1 MTTTTRNWRREED
14 DEDKNDDDNR
24 SDSAAGGEKGVG
36 GFGFGKGVSAFVS
49 KSEDGEEEEEELL
62 LARRNASPSS
72 SSSAA
77 ALSQSSLF
85 SEEEGDEI
93 DDGGGNDGGGA
104 PETPNSIDPEWLRR
118 QHFYAAARHRERVL
132 SDEENEYGITNARTR
147 TNRRARR
154 DAFGNVMDDFDD
166 DFDDD
171 DEDRATM
178 NSEDVFSRDNN
189 TNDDYYEEG
198 DSIFSEDSEFLRNAQ
213 NAAAHRNRGAGY
225 NPFGMNMNS
234 SASTRNV
241 GRSSS
246 GRDFR
251 RNNNNNNNK
260 IRSSNKDTEIE
271 SDTDDDDE
279 DTTTTPLLTKSPTRK
294 GPHASPGRKKADST
308 NAHRNHQ
315 PQVDTFVPVRAR
327 DVLEHSADFYD
338 TSVNSGLSPFEVTRR
353 LRKFGPNSVPGEK
366 FDYGQLVKHALRE
379 FNAPAGRV
387 IFFAIFL
394 QCLQAMDPAKTL
406 DSIIDVLVLFLVFFA
421 NCYVGWSE
429 SRDDGALMAGTEV
442 TTSALTTTSTK
453 ATTKQSQKQ
462 ILENMTRTNAPR
474 NGQFPAYATVVRDN
488 GKQMRVSS
496 KSLVPGD
503 IVELRVGQIVPCD
516 CVYRGS
522 GVLFVTRNSNY
533 LINTASSSTLS
544 SSLFANGTPRGGA
557 SRGDELSHALWR

>member
-1 MTTTTRNWRREED
+1 M
-14 DEDKNDDDNR
+14 
-24 SDSAAGGEKGVG
+24 
-36 GFGFGKGVSAFVS
+36 
-49 KSEDGEEEEEELL
+49 
-62 LARRNASPSS
+62 
-72 SSSAA
+72 
-77 ALSQSSLF
+77 
-85 SEEEGDEI
+85 
-93 DDGGGNDGGGA
+93 
-104 PETPNSIDPEWLRR
+104 
-118 QHFYAAARHRERVL
+118 
-132 SDEENEYGITNARTR
+132 
-147 TNRRARR
+147 
-154 DAFGNVMDDFDD
+154 
-166 DFDDD
+166 
-171 DEDRATM
+171 
-178 NSEDVFSRDNN
+178 
-189 TNDDYYEEG
+189 
-198 DSIFSEDSEFLRNAQ
+198 
-213 NAAAHRNRGAGY
+213 
-225 NPFGMNMNS
+225 
-234 SASTRNV
+234 
-241 GRSSS
+241 
-246 GRDFR
+246 
-251 RNNNNNNNK
+251 
-260 IRSSNKDTEIE
+260 
-271 SDTDDDDE
+271 
-279 DTTTTPLLTKSPTRK
+279 
-294 GPHASPGRKKADST
+294 
-308 NAHRNHQ
+308 
-315 PQVDTFVPVRAR
+315 PVRAR

-429 SRDDGALMAGTEV
+429 SRDDGALMAVTEV

-496 KSLVPGD
+496 KSLVPGY

-522 GVLFVTRNSNY
+522 GVLLVTRNSNY

-557 SRGDELSHALWR
+557 SRGDELSMLFGDDNEMDSLDLIGVSEGEPVLGGSVIYAGCGAAIVGRTGPRTAIARKMQQIMQIEEHRANAAGILGFFSMTSTSHQNRSRKSSMVRSKSFGALFGSSASTQRRSHHHRQQVPTMARTTVATPPRGSAFDRSLDLVMTGVAVASFASAISLWLFLVVAGRGFWFACSFATVLCVCALPIAVRVVVHATVALGIRRMAKARASPGYSPGLDDYYP